1 VAPME
6 DEEVPAFVR
15 KYFDVRLP
23 DAPAG
28 LVPPGPGPVGPICLV
43 STRLRST
50 APSWGLKW
58 RIRPRGRAESRSDF

>member
-1 VAPME
+1 ME

-28 LVPPGPGPVGPICLV
+28 LVPPGARPGRAHLLGFDSPEVYCAFVGPKVADATPGQGGITV
-43 STRLRST
+43 
-50 APSWGLKW
+50 G
-58 RIRPRGRAESRSDF
+58 F